1 MSDEIT
7 KERDTENRSSYEN
20 KSLEV
25 NPLQGLDGTK
35 MLEQGI
41 IYDGKPTEKV
51 ISNVT
56 NAHIV
61 LGKSQESMFR
71 GSNRSGQIQLIA
83 GLGATNHFLKLKKFI
98 PTIATS
104 SQDAATVLISQRTN
118 IDKEWQ
124 ISDGF
129 VGKSGSRS
137 AVGMKADNIR
147 IVAREGIKISTLNPG
162 VEPNSLFGK
171 IKTSRGI
178 DLLAG
183 ISDGTFKEGGKR
195 YNYLQPI
202 VKGDN
207 LEAFLESL
215 IKEVQLLS
223 SDLKTFYDI
232 QKKFNNALANHTH
245 VTPAGPDSPSASL
258 LSKAPVTNLKINKR
272 KDKMEKFKKNLDH
285 FKETYLGKKETS
297 IKSKSVR
304 ST

>member
-1 MSDEIT
+1 MSDKIS
-7 KERDTENRSSYEN
+7 KERDTDNLNQYEK
-20 KSLEV
+20 KSINI
-25 NPLQGLDGTK
+25 NPFQGLDGSK
-35 MLEQGI
+35 MLEPGPV
-41 IYDGKPTEKV
+41 YDKKQTEKV
-51 ISNVT
+51 ISSPT